1 MLPIRTVL
9 HATDFSPYSDFAF
22 RLACSLARDYRA
34 RLVVLHV
41 VEPPLVVYDSGSLLT
56 QAGNG
61 SNASVKEKLQRVQAP
76 SADVTVEHRL
86 VEGDPAAEILRA
98 AGDLHANLIVLG
110 THGRTGVRRLLMGS
124 VADQVV
130 RRASCPVLTA
140 KAPRDHESTFDESG
154 YAKAGDKVQA
164 GK

>member
-1 MLPIRTVL
+1 MLPIKTVL

-41 VEPPLVVYDSGSLLT
+41 VEPPLVVYDSGSLLSPV
-56 QAGNG
+56 GDG
-61 SNASVKEKLQRVQAP
+61 SSESVKEKLQRVQAP
-76 SADVTVEHRL
+76 SADVAVEHRL

-98 AGDLHANLIVLG
+98 GQAVLADLIILG
-110 THGRTGVRRLLMGS
+110 THGRTGIRRLLMGS
-124 VADQVV
+124 VAEQVV

-154 YAKAGDKVQA
+154 YAKAGGTK
-164 GK
+164 